1 MCRPQFGRYFPLTLR
16 YLRWPKARPCAAARS
31 RQSPNGRSRPANV
44 MGEGSSSPTSR
55 VMSPPGRLH
64 TSSRI
69 TDLLGAAGEQEKSR
83 RLGHRVQ
90 VIIQLGS
97 PSDGLSIASST
108 LEDYRSNPFVAFLGN
123 FQFVQTG
130 VGSNS
135 RAADETNEQVAAISV
150 IPLGIRSP
158 VAGSRSLS

>member
-97 PSDGLSIASST
+97 RSDGLSIASST
-108 LEDYRSNPFVAFLGN
+108 LSKT
-123 FQFVQTG
+123 TG
-130 VGSNS
+130 AIRLLHSSATSNS
-135 RAADETNEQVAAISV
+135 CRPESDSIAELPMKQTN
-150 IPLGIRSP
+150 RSP
-158 VAGSRSLS
+158 RYL